1 MPLLLCDKITENEF
15 KKMESLLMDKI
26 REFFKRD
33 KFAELAGIELLEI
46 SPGKAKARMKVGP
59 QHLNGVDI
67 VHGGAIFTLA
77 DLVFAAASNSHGT
90 VAVAINASIS
100 FIKASSGGTLFAE
113 GREIACNPKLATYS
127 IDVTNEA
134 GEIIAVF
141 QGMVYRKKDNL
152 PGVQSA

>member
-1 MPLLLCDKITENEF
+1 
-15 KKMESLLMDKI
+15 MDTI

-46 SPGKAKARMKVGP
+46 SPGSAKARMKIGP
-59 QHLNGVDI
+59 QHLNGVNI

-100 FIKASSGGTLFAE
+100 FIKASPAGTTLFAQ

-127 IDVTNEA
+127 IDVTNET
-134 GEIIAVF
+134 GEVIAVF
-141 QGMVYRKKDNL
+141 QGMVYRKKDTL
-152 PGVQSA
+152 ADVLST